1 MKPRSQES
9 SAIPKDSAEL
19 IEKIQT
25 VFGSPFDLQIEKRIG
40 GRVTLV
46 YLSSLINN
54 REIQD
59 NLLAPLNEP
68 ETRLNCSGKLIWD
81 ELLPFVSGR
90 GRNPREK
97 MADVWT
103 DLLSGRVIMHLN
115 GNHLVYS
122 YEAHKVAKR
131 QPTDPQ
137 AERSIRAPRI
147 SFIETLED
155 NLSLIRDGVRD
166 TRLRVEKVV
175 IGTRTKTDVA
185 IIYFQDI
192 AMPGVVQEVHGR
204 LNSFAIDGILD
215 SGYLEQLI
223 SDNRWSIFP
232 LAQNTERPDKAKSA
246 LLEGRV
252 VLLTDGSPQAL
263 IVPSTINDLYQSP
276 EDYYFGFWFGSFLRA
291 FRILGNNI
299 AVALPGLY
307 VALTGVNNSLL
318 PIQFTLAVGGSRLG
332 VAMPLV
338 IEILLIEVLIE
349 VFREASLRLPS
360 PLSQT
365 LGVTTGVVLGTA
377 AVQAGIV
384 SSATLV
390 VVVVTAIA
398 SFSGPN
404 FSIGFSWRILK
415 FGLIIIAAAF
425 GLFGLTMAGLV
436 ILAHAA
442 MQSSF
447 GVPFL
452 APWSPV
458 RFHALI
464 DTVTR
469 RPLWLP
475 KRFQIYQT
483 VEKRRFRDRRKEND
497 GE

>member
-1 MKPRSQES
+1 MNSYNQGS
-9 SAIPKDSAEL
+9 SKLSTDSKQLLTEISTGLGNPYDLHFETCLDIQVMIVYLHSIVNQTEVQDHLLVPFHQLSANDKDSA
-19 IEKIQT
+19 
-25 VFGSPFDLQIEKRIG
+25 
-40 GRVTLV
+40 
-46 YLSSLINN
+46 
-54 REIQD
+54 
-59 NLLAPLNEP
+59 
-68 ETRLNCSGKLIWD
+68 KLTWND
-81 ELLPFVSGR
+81 LLPLISEKGR
-90 GRNPREK
+90 FQRQSMEE
-97 MADVWT
+97 VLQ
-103 DLLSGRVIMHLN
+103 DLISGRVIIHLN
-115 GNHLVYS
+115 GNAIAYS
-122 YEAHKVAKR
+122 FDAHKVAKR

-147 SFIETLED
+147 SFIETLDD
-155 NLSLIRDGVRD
+155 NLSLIRDGIKD

-175 IGTRTKTDVA
+175 IGTRTQTNVA
-185 IIYFQDI
+185 VIYLHDI
-192 AMPGVVQEVHGR
+192 AMPEVVQEVHQR
-204 LNSFAIDGILD
+204 LNSFEIDGILD

-232 LAQNTERPDKAKSA
+232 LAQNSERPDKVKSA
-246 LLEGRV
+246 ILEGRAAILV
-252 VLLTDGSPQAL
+252 DGSPQAV
-263 IVPSTINDLYQSP
+263 IVPATINDLYQSP

-307 VALTGVNNSLL
+307 VALVGVNNSLM
-318 PIQFTLAVGGSRLG
+318 PIQFTLSVAGSRLG

-338 IEILLIEVLIE
+338 IEILIIEIIIE

-365 LGVTTGVVLGTA
+365 LGVTTGIVLGTT

-415 FGLIIIAAAF
+415 FALIIIAAVF
-425 GLFGLTMAGLV
+425 GLFGLIMAGLL

-442 MQSSF
+442 MQNSF

-452 APWSPV
+452 SPWSPV

-475 KRFQIYQT
+475 KRLQIYQSI
-483 VEKRRFRDRRKEND
+483 EKRRFRDKRKQND
-497 GE
+497 EE